1 MSFQIPSYSL
11 LSGIINYKEN
21 LREVLALY
29 FEKAKCDT
37 ILRNF
42 FLDWL
47 LMEGKPVWGF
57 DSCKVICVPVDRP
70 TPLNIQR
77 TLMGL
82 NGFSLT

>member
-11 LSGIINYKEN
+11 LSGIINDKEN
-21 LREVLALY
+21 LREVLALC
-29 FEKAKCDT
+29 FEKAKCDAV
-37 ILRNF
+37 LRNP

-47 LMEGKPVWGF
+47 LMEGKPFWGF
-57 DSCKVICVPVDRP
+57 DSCKVIYVPVDRP

-82 NGFSLT
+82 MDSL